1 MKKLHQLIFKSF
13 IGPFIF
19 TFLVAVFLLL
29 MQFLWKYI
37 DDLVGKGLEWYDIA
51 QLLFYASARLVPLAL
66 PISILLSSIMTFGN
80 LAEKY
85 ELVAMKSAGVP
96 FLKGMSSL
104 FFFILIISLS
114 SFLFS
119 NFYMPYA
126 NLKAGTLLYDIRKQ
140 KPALNIKP
148 GMFYNGLEG
157 FSIKI
162 DKKNDNGVDLEG
174 IMIYDHSNKSG
185 NNKVIIAE
193 SGSMYLSENEQ
204 YFIISLENGHS
215 YYETDAS
222 TRRNKNKK
230 RPHQRVAFKKDVLR
244 FDLSGFGMKRS
255 SEDLYRN
262 HYAMQNNRQLIISI
276 DSLNNKITNKAIITK
291 EQLDKRLRTDSTL
304 SKKTYTK
311 LKELSILRKSKQYT
325 SAINSA
331 RANKA
336 LIENSN
342 RDKDYRETLIIKHLV
357 EWHRKWSLACA
368 CFIMFLIGAPLGAI
382 IRKGGFGM
390 PVVVSIFF
398 FILYHVLYMTG
409 EKMVKKGEL
418 LALEGMWIANIILF
432 PIGILLSYKASK
444 DSNLLDWSYT
454 YDKIKNTFIRQ
465 STF

>member
-1 MKKLHQLIFKSF
+1 MKKLHQHILKSF
-13 IGPFIF
+13 IGPFLF

-37 DDLVGKGLEWYDIA
+37 DDLVGKGLEWFDIA
-51 QLLFYASARLVPLAL
+51 HLLFYASARLVPLAL
-66 PISILLSSIMTFGN
+66 PISVLLSSIMTFGN

-85 ELVAMKSAGVP
+85 ELVAMKSAGVS
-96 FLKGMSSL
+96 FRKGMSSL
-104 FFFILIISLS
+104 LFLILIISVS

-174 IMIYDHSNKSG
+174 IMIYDHNSKSG

-193 SGSMYLSENEQ
+193 SGSMYLSDNEQ
-204 YFIISLENGHS
+204 YFIISLKDGHS
-215 YYETDAS
+215 YYETDVS
-222 TRRNKNKK
+222 KRTNKNKK
-230 RPHQRVAFKKDVLR
+230 RPHQRITFKKDVLR

-276 DSLNNKITNKAIITK
+276 DSLHNKLTNKAIITK
-291 EQLDKRLRTDSTL
+291 EQLNKRLGIDSTL
-304 SKKTYTK
+304 SKKTYNK
-311 LKELSILRKSKQYT
+311 LKDLSIVQKSKQYT

-331 RANKA
+331 RTNKA
-336 LIENSN
+336 IIENRN
-342 RDKDYRETLIIKHLV
+342 RDKDYRETLIVKHLV
-357 EWHRKWSLACA
+357 EWHRKWSLAFA
-368 CFIMFLIGAPLGAI
+368 CFVMFLIGAPLGTI

-398 FILYHVLYMTG
+398 FILYHVLYMSG

-418 LALEGMWIANIILF
+418 LALEGMWIANIILL
-432 PIGILLSYKASK
+432 PIGIWLTYKASK

-454 YDKIKNTFIRQ
+454 YDKFKHIFTRQ
-465 STF
+465 SIS